1 MSPALLMSPSPTHT
15 HSFDCTAVTTATTDE
30 GTLLHCRPG
39 QTSAVQC
46 TRSSAASTCST
57 LSLIPEPLYLS
68 ASLLLSCL
76 TQLHGQHYSHSLRGG
91 KWLVWGCSRAE
102 EHFKAAFLIKNC
114 HRFPSSRRMSVPIKR
129 RIANKPNKISN
140 LTFSSDINLKQLK
153 QTKKKHPTKFKLEK
167 TKTTI
172 FQKQEGA

>member
-76 TQLHGQHYSHSLRGG
+76 TQLHGQHYPHSLGGG

-114 HRFPSSRRMSVPIKR
+114 HRFPSSSRMSVPTKW

-153 QTKKKHPTKFKLEK
+153 QTKKKKEQPILD
-167 TKTTI
+167 
-172 FQKQEGA
+172 